1 MEDYTS
7 RSNAPDSQDSNLQK
21 QRLQKEFNRL
31 DAAMNRF
38 LDLYG
43 DGRFSRE
50 MLDVKTDEIT
60 RQRRIIEKRIR
71 SIDGEVLEGDEQ
83 EEALSNFEAF
93 CSEIRAGLAEL
104 TVEERQQLLC
114 LLVES
119 VRIEAKNIRIE
130 VVVPSVD
137 PQADY
142 RLRPKHSPRLHQY
155 LCAA

>member
-1 MEDYTS
+1 MPTIVQNPANVMEDYTS
-7 RSNAPDSQDSNLQK
+7 RSNAPDSQDSNQQK
-21 QRLQKEFNRL
+21 QRLQKEFIRL

-60 RQRRIIEKRIR
+60 RQRRIIETRIR

-93 CSEIRAGLAEL
+93 CSEIRA
-104 TVEERQQLLC
+104 R
-114 LLVES
+114 
-119 VRIEAKNIRIE
+119 
-130 VVVPSVD
+130 
-137 PQADY
+137 
-142 RLRPKHSPRLHQY
+142 
-155 LCAA
+155 